1 MVKKGQARPV
11 VSEQS
16 ILGVGFENP
25 TFPKLGIESL
35 RLSEL
40 LSRASPN
47 HFARPQRPGFHLLL
61 LFTDGC
67 GDHFLDFRR
76 VSCSAGTLI
85 HARPGQV
92 QQFVLRQTLE
102 ADILLFTP
110 EFLFPAI
117 TEGERFGTLIDD
129 VVPEGVAQLEPDAS
143 EALDSVI
150 SAIKRAY
157 KKTDGS
163 NVSAAILRHLLYATL
178 FTVANNCLKSD
189 TAPMTDGRGR
199 TVKKFL
205 RAVEQDFKQTREVE
219 DYAQAIGCSTKSLR
233 RACMIVSGS
242 SPKELIEK
250 RLILEAKRLLVHTNN
265 TVEAISSAVG
275 FSESTN
281 FVKFFRRHGGM
292 RPLEFRVKFPGARAG
307 QPRMADS
314 NKKKPSKPG

>member
-1 MVKKGQARPV
+1 MMPFGAPDLASSRCTPIGQGVTNRWSKKDRLGPV

-76 VSCSAGTLI
+76 VSCNAGTLI

-92 QQFVLRQTLE
+92 QQFVLGQTLE

-117 TEGERFGTLIDD
+117 TEGARFGTLIDD
-129 VVPEGVAQLEPDAS
+129 VVPEGVAQLKLMRRKFSTLLSRPSS
-143 EALDSVI
+143 ERI
-150 SAIKRAY
+150 R
-157 KKTDGS
+157 
-163 NVSAAILRHLLYATL
+163 
-178 FTVANNCLKSD
+178 
-189 TAPMTDGRGR
+189 
-199 TVKKFL
+199 
-205 RAVEQDFKQTREVE
+205 KQT
-219 DYAQAIGCSTKSLR
+219 AQMYPLPFCGIFCTQRCLR
-233 RACMIVSGS
+233 
-242 SPKELIEK
+242 
-250 RLILEAKRLLVHTNN
+250 
-265 TVEAISSAVG
+265 
-275 FSESTN
+275 
-281 FVKFFRRHGGM
+281 
-292 RPLEFRVKFPGARAG
+292 
-307 QPRMADS
+307 
-314 NKKKPSKPG
+314 